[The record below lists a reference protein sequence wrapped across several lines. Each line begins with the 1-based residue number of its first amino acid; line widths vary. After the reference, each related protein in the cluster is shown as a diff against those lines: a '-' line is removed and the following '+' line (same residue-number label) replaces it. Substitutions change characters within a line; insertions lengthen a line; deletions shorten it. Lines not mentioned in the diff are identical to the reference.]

1 MAEFMI
7 SRLVQQLF
15 TNQLRKLGRSVME
28 EVEKLSFKLAQVQ
41 TALTIADQIQFSDVS
56 VKQWVHKVEDFCYE
70 ADSMFEEFKSIAENH
85 KAGDQ
90 STTNTDCSSK
100 KLISLS
106 CIPSSTSSITINKIT
121 TACKIIELNKKL
133 DVIIS
138 EQKTLAFERSSSTER
153 EPEMTTS
160 VRRYRR
166 IKVRGREKETLA
178 LMKELFM
185 EEKRL
190 RIIPIV
196 GMGGIGK
203 TTLAKFVYDHSEVK
217 TYFDLRIWVHVGDSF
232 DITVIAKDIIY
243 GIKGIC
249 PNLTELESLLNCV
262 KTLVQGKRFLLV
274 LDNVWNEDRS
284 KWVALEGSLNNGAQ
298 GSKVMV
304 TTGNKKVAVMM
315 KATTHMIFLD
325 RLSNES
331 CWYITRSLAFSE
343 GLPVHQFQ
351 QLKEIGKKI
360 VKNNCK
366 GVPLIA
372 KAYGNLL
379 RSKSSEEEWYGVLKT
394 QLWELSDVRQ
404 SVVDTLLSCYY
415 DLSPLEKC
423 CLLYCSILPAD
434 FEIDKDD
441 LIQLWMS
448 QGYLGSDKKSFQRGE
463 NCFKSLVMRSIMFQ
477 KIETNNFHGNFTKWK
492 MNDVI
497 HGFVRFATR
506 SSKTL
511 KFRTIYATGSDELS
525 NLVNHDSLSKLS
537 SNLRTLSLIGCDLQK
552 LQRGTEKL
560 TRLRYLNLSN
570 NLWLKELPNQLCSL
584 QNLQTL
590 RLNGCVKLR
599 RLPERMEELVNLQHL
614 YLRGCDQLEEL
625 PIEIERL
632 TSLETLDLFVVPSS
646 SNGFN
651 KNSKAMKLGDLSKL
665 KQCRGNLQ
673 IRDIG
678 NEEDAVEANKA
689 KIVSLQN
696 LVGLELNFCRR
707 NNDSQRKHHVSLALL
722 EALQPPPWLHSLE
735 IREYVGATF
744 PNWLVCLEN
753 LTRLVLKDCHECK
766 KLPPCGMLPSLRVL
780 HVEAMGNLE
789 TVGPEFFG
797 TSEDEENFSES
808 FPKLKELCF
817 RDLAK
822 WEKWSDFNYTSL
834 LSMSDFSISYSDPES
849 SYTPTPSP
857 KFKYKTTIMPSLVS
871 LKISNCHKLATL
883 PNFIGTKGVL
893 TIHNC
898 PILEQRL
905 QKPEEGMDWVTISD
919 IPNNQGLEKR
929 LAAPN

>member
-100 KLISLS
+100 K
-106 CIPSSTSSITINKIT
+106 
-121 TACKIIELNKKL
+121 
-133 DVIIS
+133 
-138 EQKTLAFERSSSTER
+138 
-153 EPEMTTS
+153 
-160 VRRYRR
+160 
-166 IKVRGREKETLA
+166 
-178 LMKELFM
+178 
-185 EEKRL
+185 
-190 RIIPIV
+190 
-196 GMGGIGK
+196 
-203 TTLAKFVYDHSEVK
+203 
-217 TYFDLRIWVHVGDSF
+217 
-232 DITVIAKDIIY
+232 
-243 GIKGIC
+243 
-249 PNLTELESLLNCV
+249 
-262 KTLVQGKRFLLV
+262 
-274 LDNVWNEDRS
+274 
-284 KWVALEGSLNNGAQ
+284 
-298 GSKVMV
+298 
-304 TTGNKKVAVMM
+304 
-315 KATTHMIFLD
+315 
-325 RLSNES
+325 
-331 CWYITRSLAFSE
+331 SLAFSE

-372 KAYGNLL
+372 KAYGNFL

-394 QLWELSDVRQ
+394 QLWELSD
-404 SVVDTLLSCYY
+404 
-415 DLSPLEKC
+415 
-423 CLLYCSILPAD
+423 
-434 FEIDKDD
+434 
-441 LIQLWMS
+441 
-448 QGYLGSDKKSFQRGE
+448 
-463 NCFKSLVMRSIMFQ
+463 
-477 KIETNNFHGNFTKWK
+477 KIETNNFHGNVTKWK